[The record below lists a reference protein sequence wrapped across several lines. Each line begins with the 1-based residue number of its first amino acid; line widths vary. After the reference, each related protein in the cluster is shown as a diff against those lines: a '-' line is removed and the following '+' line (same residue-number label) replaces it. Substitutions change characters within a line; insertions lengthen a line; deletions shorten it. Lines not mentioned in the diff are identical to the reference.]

1 MIGVQSESSPVR
13 KAVTGVRD
21 LSFRRKGGVS
31 RVVADAGAVKTDE
44 SGPLIE
50 SKGEGEVKDVVE
62 YDWEKEWYP
71 MYLVAEMPKSAP
83 LGLTVFDKKLVL
95 FYDGNGE
102 LNCFEDRCP
111 HRFCSLLVCT
121 F

>member
-1 MIGVQSESSPVR
+1 MIGEANNRSREGGGVGEGGAGDVR
-13 KAVTGVRD
+13 G
-21 LSFRRKGGVS
+21 RRKSVR
-31 RVVADAGAVKTDE
+31 RVVADAGAATAQE
-44 SGPLIE
+44 GPLIE
-50 SKGEGEVKDVVE
+50 AQGEGKARDVVE

-71 MYLVAEMPKSAP
+71 MYLVAEMPTSAP

-111 HRFCSLLVCT
+111 HRFSSPLVCML
-121 F
+121 

>member
-1 MIGVQSESSPVR
+1 VWECGVGWEQRRWVIGEPSECNRASAR
-13 KAVTGVRD
+13 RD
-21 LSFRRKGGVS
+21 GGYRKGRPC

-44 SGPLIE
+44 GPLIE
-50 SKGEGEVKDVVE
+50 STGEGEAKEVVE
-62 YDWEKEWYP
+62 YDWEREWYP

-111 HRFCSLLVCT
+111 HRC
-121 F
+121 